1 MRPSQSETIGLMSRL
16 DWGSPGFRQGL
27 VDLAFQHFEKEGV
40 RFAILAGG
48 LVSYPHLKRLT
59 GDNEM
64 LLNLWEEEFGGDYDL
79 EGDELAEEEGV
90 VSDEAGERAEGVE
103 SGEDEESGDDGEFE
117 REKKPSRKERLEQAR
132 QILFDRWAE
141 TIAEM
146 LPKLSGGKRIYIVTS
161 PAPNYD
167 GWIGREIARRLTVQR
182 PDIRYWGQESVQI
195 PLKYQNKIVWVL
207 GPEKASWRSKYFSTA
222 VDRLI
227 EDEEKQTSRA
237 LPDLWIVGCTA
248 SSLQRPKG
256 EKKRPYIS
264 VPALHRLQGINTAEN
279 QVGIRV
285 VEFFP
290 QGHFL
295 VRNHTF
301 KDYTAHE
308 RQWIPDPEGTPMQK
322 GIVAGLKSKDAM
334 TIGMLEDA
342 LQMSRQEIAEAIEA
356 LNASG
361 YEPRILLD
369 EDSQLYDFDRT
380 WIETELKYPMVA
392 ADTCQ
397 EDTLLNW
404 GCLHAGSVFSEYRFF
419 VHEVPKIML
428 RQGSKVL
435 VGCGDLIEGLEHD
448 LDKRGETMAGM
459 NYTDMENLAAWMIS
473 RVMLKVFEVR
483 LDEALQS
490 FKEKAPG
497 RPELR
502 SLVNECLV
510 TFLYRE
516 GNHDAWVLKRGVVPL
531 AVFGPA
537 LVSYLTG
544 GVAVILKERRLKLP
558 DLQNITET
566 KVCYGEVHT
575 LPSGVPVTLLH
586 PFMARALT
594 SSLRA
599 QQMLEQ
605 AKTPVVVGA
614 NFHVAINVDQWDSDF
629 GQRVAQQVGS
639 IVWKTEFEHGKLK
652 TLDVGVGHLR
662 ILSCEGR
669 ILMTESAFFSEGTS
683 QETHKNGELLLRF
696 MDTLAKNES

>member
-1 MRPSQSETIGLMSRL
+1 MQPSQSETIGLMSRL

-27 VDLAFQHFEKEGV
+27 IELAFQHFEKEGV
-40 RFAILAGG
+40 RFVILAGG
-48 LVSYPHLKRLT
+48 LVSYPHLKRQT
-59 GDNEM
+59 GNIEM
-64 LLNLWEEEFGGDYDL
+64 LLNLWEEEFGGDF
-79 EGDELAEEEGV
+79 A
-90 VSDEAGERAEGVE
+90 
-103 SGEDEESGDDGEFE
+103 EDEEVEGAEDAEGETVDAKDADDDHGEDNQ
-117 REKKPSRKERLEQAR
+117 KPSRKERIAQAR

-141 TIAEM
+141 EIAET
-146 LPKLSGGKRIYIVTS
+146 LPKLHNSSGHLVRIYIVTS

-167 GWIGREIARRLTVQR
+167 GWIGREIARRLTAYR
-182 PDIRYWGQESVQI
+182 PDIRYWGEESVQL

-227 EDEEKQTSRA
+227 EDEEKQTSQA
-237 LPDLWIVGCTA
+237 LPDLWVVGCTA

-264 VPALHRLQGINTAEN
+264 VPALHRLKGINTAEN

-295 VRNHTF
+295 ARNYNF
-301 KDYTAHE
+301 KDYTAQE
-308 RQWIPDPEGTPMQK
+308 RRWIPDPEGTPMQK
-322 GIVAGLKSKDAM
+322 SIVAELKSKGAM

-342 LQMSRQEIAEAIEA
+342 LQVSRQEISEALEA
-356 LNASG
+356 LNQSG
-361 YEPRILLD
+361 YKPDIYLD
-369 EDSQLYDFDRT
+369 EDSQLYDFNST
-380 WIETELKYPMVA
+380 WLQTELKYPMVA
-392 ADTCQ
+392 EDTCR
-397 EDTLLNW
+397 EDTLLNF
-404 GCLHAGSVFSEYRFF
+404 GCLHAGSVFTEYEFF
-419 VHEVPKIML
+419 VNEVPKIML

-459 NYTDMENLAAWMIS
+459 NYTNMERLAAWMIGQ
-473 RVMLKVFEVR
+473 VILKVFETR
-483 LDEALQS
+483 FDEALRN

-497 RPELR
+497 RKQLR
-502 SLVNECLV
+502 SLVEECLV

-516 GNHDAWVLKRGVVPL
+516 GNHDAWVLKRGVIPL
-531 AVFGPA
+531 AVFGPS
-537 LVSYLTG
+537 LVSDLANG
-544 GVAVILKERRLKLP
+544 IAKILKERRLKLP
-558 DLQNITET
+558 GLHGIAEA
-566 KVCYGEVHT
+566 KVRYGEVHQ
-575 LPSGVPVTLLH
+575 LPSGMGVTLLH

-599 QQMLEQ
+599 QQTLEL
-605 AKTPVVVGA
+605 AKTPVVISA

-652 TLDVGVGHLR
+652 TLDVGVGHVR
-662 ILSCEGR
+662 ILSHEGR
-669 ILMTESAFFSEGTS
+669 ILMTESAFFSEGTRR
-683 QETHKNGELLLRF
+683 EEHRNEELLLKF
-696 MDTLAKNES
+696 MDSLGNGS